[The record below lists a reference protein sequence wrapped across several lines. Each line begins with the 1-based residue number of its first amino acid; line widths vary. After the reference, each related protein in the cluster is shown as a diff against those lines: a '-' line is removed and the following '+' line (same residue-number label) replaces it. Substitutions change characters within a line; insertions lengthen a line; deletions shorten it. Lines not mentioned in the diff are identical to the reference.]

1 MEQFAEQIDARR
13 VQDSIRYLIVERK
26 QNLNSATVSFRG
38 VNWIAAPG
46 PMGTLDFISPDATFA
61 ASVVVNHPA
70 DLLKQLPSTP
80 FDRISGEIAST
91 LGGEMT
97 IAVDGPLLPTPSWKV
112 ALEVNDP
119 ARLEWSIEQM
129 VTSSDMQ
136 LTHELVNGLTYYK
149 LTSPK
154 VPVAVNYVFV
164 DGYLLIAPNH
174 ELLATSIQDRTAGL
188 TLTRSTTFRQQLPR
202 DGQMN
207 FSALVYYNGSAAIAP
222 MADQLTQT
230 KFLTADQKKALAALT
245 ADKEPTLIYAY
256 AEPDRI
262 FAATRG
268 SFVGLGLDTL
278 IGLNGAGGGD
288 LISNLMSPA
297 LQFGHR

>member
-1 MEQFAEQIDARR
+1 
-13 VQDSIRYLIVERK
+13 
-26 QNLNSATVSFRG
+26 
-38 VNWIAAPG
+38 
-46 PMGTLDFISPDATFA
+46 
-61 ASVVVNHPA
+61 
-70 DLLKQLPSTP
+70 
-80 FDRISGEIAST
+80 
-91 LGGEMT
+91 
-97 IAVDGPLLPTPSWKV
+97 
-112 ALEVNDP
+112 
-119 ARLEWSIEQM
+119 
-129 VTSSDMQ
+129 
-136 LTHELVNGLTYYK
+136 
-149 LTSPK
+149 
-154 VPVAVNYVFV
+154 
-164 DGYLLIAPNH
+164 
-174 ELLATSIQDRTAGL
+174 
-188 TLTRSTTFRQQLPR
+188 
-202 DGQMN
+202 MN